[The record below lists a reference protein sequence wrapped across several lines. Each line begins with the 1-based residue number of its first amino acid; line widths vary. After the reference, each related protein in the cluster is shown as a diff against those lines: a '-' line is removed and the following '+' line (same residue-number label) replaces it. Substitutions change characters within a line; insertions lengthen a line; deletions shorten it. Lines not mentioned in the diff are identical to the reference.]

1 MANNKKLLYFYEGFV
16 NKGTEGCRWFYAVP
30 RPNGVQFDVYELNFK
45 GGNYNLVKADDVT
58 FNYNAKKFSVK
69 TDAKALKRKFNSF
82 GLKNTDGTPKAKMY
96 FFENT
101 KGMEVFFAFSNK
113 TEPQE
118 LEFQYHV
125 KDRFGVI
132 PFNDSNYTILQ
143 IMSEVMER
151 KTKENN

>member
-30 RPNGVQFDVYELNFK
+30 RDNGVQYDVYELNFK
-45 GGNYNLVKADDVT
+45 EKSYDLVRAEDVT
-58 FNYNAKKFSVK
+58 FNYNAKKFSIK

-82 GLKNTDGTPKAKMY
+82 TIRNIVSGDVEKRMF

-101 KGMEVFFAFSNK
+101 LGMEVFLS
-113 TEPQE
+113 EISSRDERPQRI
-118 LEFQYHV
+118 EFQHRV
-125 KDRFGVI
+125 KDI
-132 PFNDSNYTILQ
+132 AFNDCNYMIERNYR
-143 IMSEVMER
+143 EVMER

>member
-30 RPNGVQFDVYELNFK
+30 RDNGVQYDVYELNFK
-45 GGNYNLVKADDVT
+45 EKSYDLVRAEDVT
-58 FNYNAKKFSVK
+58 FNYNAKKFSIK

-82 GLKNTDGTPKAKMY
+82 TIRNIVSGDVEKRMF

-101 KGMEVFFAFSNK
+101 LGMEVFLS
-113 TEPQE
+113 EISSRDERPQRI
-118 LEFQYHV
+118 EFQHRV
-125 KDRFGVI
+125 KDI
-132 PFNDSNYTILQ
+132 PFNDSNYMIERNYR
-143 IMSEVMER
+143 EVMER